1 MQTLAAKYMLALV
14 GEFSSTSKSAVAIGL
29 PLEFHRQAHKGF
41 TEFGLLQVQTHLV
54 FSYKLS

>member
-1 MQTLAAKYMLALV
+1 MVALV

-41 TEFGLLQVQTHLV
+41 TEFGLHQVRKIRGDGRGPDT
-54 FSYKLS
+54 STNE